1 LTDTITPP
9 RPAAPTTARRVSSNV
24 SRRQIILWSVG
35 LLAVLVGA
43 LGSVAFART
52 ANQRDRVLIAARDLP
67 AGAEITADDVR
78 VAQVASDD
86 LALVS
91 DTQLGAIVGNFTK
104 VRVLA
109 GQPFSLKVV
118 QPGPLIGAGKVVV
131 AVPVTP
137 VQLPARLREQSLIE
151 LIVIAPVSGGAA
163 GTDTFRTTG
172 VVVEYPAFGPDT
184 GANTQGAL
192 SVEVDPAAAGPI
204 TAAGRNIAVVL
215 IDPTGA
221 DG

>member
-1 LTDTITPP
+1 MTDTIAPA
-9 RPAAPTTARRVSSNV
+9 RPATPATARRASSTV

-35 LLAVLVGA
+35 LLAVLGGA

-52 ANQRDRVLIAARDLP
+52 AAQRDQVLIAARDLP
-67 AGAEITADDVR
+67 AGAEITVDDVR
-78 VAQVASDD
+78 VAEVASDD
-86 LALVS
+86 LALVD
-91 DTQLGAIVGNFTK
+91 DTQISLIVGNFTK

-109 GQPFSLKVV
+109 GQPFSLDVV
-118 QPGPLIGAGKVVV
+118 QPDPLIGAGKVVV

-137 VQLPARLREQSLIE
+137 VQLPARLREQSPIE
-151 LIVIAPVSGGAA
+151 LIVITPVSGGAA

-172 VVVEYPAFGPDT
+172 VVVEYPAFGPDA

-192 SVEVDPAAAGPI
+192 SVEIDPSAAGPI

-215 IDPTGA
+215 IDPNGA